1 MKMKRI
7 QTKITLTYL
16 ILAVVIIA
24 AVGVI
29 SSLEIESLFED
40 RLIHQLEQQADI
52 VHHFLANGEFTG
64 ERARAASIQH
74 LASVLG
80 ARITLVA
87 ADGTVVADSDVPFE
101 KLPALENHL
110 LRPEVQDALSKTIG
124 TNIRRSATVGRD
136 FLYVAKQY
144 KDSVPSPALTNVR
157 FVRVSAHMEDMKEN
171 VNDIRWKI
179 VWAGVITLTLIIGVS
194 IFISQRISRP
204 MVAIAENVEKI
215 RLGDLE
221 RHIETTADDEIGHV
235 ARAVNELV
243 DKLKADIV
251 ELKKLQRARSEFL
264 GNVSHELRTPIFT
277 LQGYLETL
285 LNGAVD
291 DPAVNRLFI
300 EKASAHA
307 ARLNVLLNDLIDIS
321 RIESGEMKMSFR
333 YFRINEFLE
342 IVVND
347 FQQAAIQRRVGLQLS
362 MKTGPEIEVFGDKER
377 LRGVLSNL
385 IDNAIK
391 YNRDGGEVVVSTELQ
406 EGKVRIVVA
415 DTGAGIAEE
424 HLTRIFERFYRIDKD
439 RSREVG
445 GTGLGLAIV
454 KHIVEAHGSKVEV
467 HSVVGK
473 GTSFS
478 FLLKT

>member
-1 MKMKRI
+1 MKRI

-16 ILAVVIIA
+16 SLAVVIIA

-40 RLIHQLEQQADI
+40 RLIHQLEQQADV
-52 VHHFLANGEFTG
+52 VHHILANGKFADG
-64 ERARAASIQH
+64 RARAGSIQS
-74 LASVLG
+74 LADVLG
-80 ARITLVA
+80 VRVTLVA
-87 ADGTVVADSDVPFE
+87 TDGTVVADSDVPFE
-101 KLPALENHL
+101 QLSALENHL
-110 LRPEVQDALSKTIG
+110 LRPEVQEALSKPIG
-124 TNIRRSATVGRD
+124 MNIRRSATVGRD

-144 KDSVPSPALTNVR
+144 RDTLPSPAMNNVR
-157 FVRVSAHMEDMKEN
+157 FIRVSAHMEEMREN

-179 VWAGVITLTLIIGVS
+179 LWAGIITLTLIIGVS
-194 IFISQRISRP
+194 IFVSRRISRP

-221 RHIETTADDEIGHV
+221 RHVEATTDDEIGRV

-291 DPAVNRLFI
+291 DPAVNRSFI
-300 EKASAHA
+300 EKASTHA

-333 YFRINEFLE
+333 YFRVNEFLE
-342 IVVND
+342 LVVND
-347 FQQAAIQRRVGLQLS
+347 FQQPATQRHVTLRLS
-362 MKTGPEIEVFGDKER
+362 METGEEIEVFGDKER

-391 YNRDGGEVVVSTELQ
+391 YNREGGEVLVSTEIH
-406 EGKVRIVVA
+406 EGKVSHCRCRHGGRHSRRTPHEDIRTILQ
-415 DTGAGIAEE
+415 DRQRS
-424 HLTRIFERFYRIDKD
+424 LTRGRRHGIGACD
-439 RSREVG
+439 RE
-445 GTGLGLAIV
+445 TYC
-454 KHIVEAHGSKVEV
+454 
-467 HSVVGK
+467 
-473 GTSFS
+473 
-478 FLLKT
+478 

>member
-1 MKMKRI
+1 MMKRI

-40 RLIHQLEQQADI
+40 RLVHQLEQQADV
-52 VHHFLANGEFTG
+52 VHHLLMTGDFANAQ
-64 ERARAASIQH
+64 ARAASVQQ
-74 LASVLG
+74 LADVLG
-80 ARITLVA
+80 ARVTLVA
-87 ADGTVVADSDVPFE
+87 EDGTVVADSDVPFE
-101 KLPALENHL
+101 KLSTLENHL
-110 LRPEVQDALSKTIG
+110 LRPEVQEALSKTVG
-124 TNIRRSATVGRD
+124 TNIRHSATVGRD

-144 KDSVPSPALTNVR
+144 RDSLPSPAMKDVR
-157 FVRVSAHMEDMKEN
+157 FIRVSAHIEEMKEN
-171 VNDIRWKI
+171 VGVIRWKI

-194 IFISQRISRP
+194 IFVSQRISRP
-204 MVAIAENVEKI
+204 MVAIAESVEKI

-221 RHIETTADDEIGHV
+221 KHIETTTDDEIGHV

-300 EKASAHA
+300 EKASTHA

-342 IVVND
+342 LVVND
-347 FQQAAIQRRVGLQLS
+347 FQQAALQRRVVLRLQ
-362 MKTGPEIEVFGDKER
+362 MKTGEEAEVFGDKER

-391 YNRDGGEVVVSTELQ
+391 YNKEGGEVLVSTEPE
-406 EGKVRIVVA
+406 EGKTRFVVA
-415 DTGAGIAEE
+415 DTGTGIAEE

-439 RSREVG
+439 RSREIG

-467 HSVVGK
+467 HSAVGK

-478 FLLKT
+478 FTLKS

>member
-1 MKMKRI
+1 MK
-7 QTKITLTYL
+7 
-16 ILAVVIIA
+16 
-24 AVGVI
+24 
-29 SSLEIESLFED
+29 D
-40 RLIHQLEQQADI
+40 
-52 VHHFLANGEFTG
+52 
-64 ERARAASIQH
+64 
-74 LASVLG
+74 
-80 ARITLVA
+80 
-87 ADGTVVADSDVPFE
+87 
-101 KLPALENHL
+101 
-110 LRPEVQDALSKTIG
+110 
-124 TNIRRSATVGRD
+124 
-136 FLYVAKQY
+136 
-144 KDSVPSPALTNVR
+144 VR
-157 FVRVSAHMEDMKEN
+157 FIRVSAHIEEMKEN

-179 VWAGVITLTLIIGVS
+179 VWAGVITLSLIIGVS
-194 IFISQRISRP
+194 IFVSRRISRP

-221 RHIETTADDEIGHV
+221 KHIESTTDDEIGHV

-300 EKASAHA
+300 EKASTHA
-307 ARLNVLLNDLIDIS
+307 ARLNALLNDLIDIS

-333 YFRINEFLE
+333 YFRVNEFLE
-342 IVVND
+342 LVVND
-347 FQQAAIQRRVGLQLS
+347 FQQAAIQRRVALRLNMG
-362 MKTGPEIEVFGDKER
+362 TGEESEVFGDKER

-391 YNRDGGEVVVSTELQ
+391 YNREGGEVLVSTAPE
-406 EGKVRIVVA
+406 EGKIRFLVA
-415 DTGAGIAEE
+415 DTGTGIAGE
-424 HLTRIFERFYRIDKD
+424 HLARIFERFYRIDKD

-467 HSVVGK
+467 RSVVGQ

-478 FLLKT
+478 FTLKS